1 LVNETRCF
9 ALSVDAFDA
18 ARDLRAT
25 KTTAHVE
32 PAGLTP

>member
-9 ALSVDAFDA
+9 ALSVDAFAA
-18 ARDLRAT
+18 ARDLRGT